1 VRDVLGLLDDDVAR
15 QVGRRLAVMDKLAAS
30 RLFDGAGVRTP
41 PVVSASEAASP
52 GAAAA
57 TLGLPMVLKRRV
69 GCGGDSVSITHTVAS
84 AIEAAARW
92 DDDHDHYYEAYVDG
106 EKLNYAAA
114 VSARGIEQELTYR
127 VSRWVQPVGT
137 ATEIETIDDPDLVA
151 LGRRAIEASG
161 CTGLMNLDVIRDDDG
176 RCWLIDFNARAFG
189 GGANFLTVGLDVSEG
204 YLAALG
210 HRAEPPARRSVA
222 AASRIDVFPTSLR
235 DPRNKGSML
244 RMAGA
249 FLGESMPYLRALGA
263 RYWLSEALRAPEAA
277 AANHRRRRSRSRG
290 VVHAH

>member
-1 VRDVLGLLDDDVAR
+1 
-15 QVGRRLAVMDKLAAS
+15 
-30 RLFDGAGVRTP
+30 
-41 PVVSASEAASP
+41 
-52 GAAAA
+52 
-57 TLGLPMVLKRRV
+57 MVLKRRV
-69 GCGGDSVSITHTVAS
+69 GCGGDSVSIAHTVAS
-84 AIEAAARW
+84 ATDAAAHW
-92 DDDHDHYYEAYVDG
+92 DGDDDSHYYEAYVDG

-114 VSARGIEQELTYR
+114 VSSRGIEQELTYR

-249 FLGESMPYLRALGA
+249 FLGESMPNLRALGA
-263 RYWLSEALRAPEAA
+263 RYWLSEALRAPDAA
-277 AANHRRRRSRSRG
+277 AATRRRRRSRSRG